1 VQLEQL
7 EPPVRLAQP
16 EPRVSR
22 VLLAQLAQP
31 ALLAPLAPL
40 AQPEQ
45 LVLLAQPAQPA
56 LLAQLEA
63 SPLVERAP
71 TSTAKPPFLEL
82 SIGRWKALEQHWSA

>member
-1 VQLEQL
+1 L

-45 LVLLAQPAQPA
+45 LVLLAQP
-56 LLAQLEA
+56 EA

-82 SIGRWKALEQHWSA
+82 SIGRWKVLEQHWSA

>member
-1 VQLEQL
+1 M
-7 EPPVRLAQP
+7 RLAQP

-45 LVLLAQPAQPA
+45 LVLLAQ
-56 LLAQLEA
+56 LEA

-82 SIGRWKALEQHWSA
+82 SIGRWKALEQHWNA

>member
-1 VQLEQL
+1 M
-7 EPPVRLAQP
+7 RLAQP

-31 ALLAPLAPL
+31 VQLAP
-40 AQPEQ
+40 
-45 LVLLAQPAQPA
+45 LAQPAQPA
-56 LLAQLEA
+56 QPAPLVLPALPALPEA

-82 SIGRWKALEQHWSA
+82 SIGRWKVLEQHWSA